1 MKELPNTLQELLDVA
16 KEEEELNARQLILE
30 GRVTRIK
37 AMLELFLG
45 INRDEEAA
53 KTLDH
58 NRYDLLEAI
67 YAEVKDD
74 SAKRQLLASSELSS
88 QIAVIGKQLRYWPE
102 GSDEV
107 SEWVA
112 GLFPTNTLCKENQI
126 LWHANRKYLS

>member
-1 MKELPNTLQELLDVA
+1 MKELSEAVKELLDVA
-16 KEEEELNARQLILE
+16 EEEEEFNARQLILE

-37 AMLELFLG
+37 ALLELFLG
-45 INRDEEAA
+45 NNRDEEAA
-53 KTLDH
+53 KTLDR

-67 YAEVKDD
+67 YAEVKND
-74 SAKRQLLASSELSS
+74 SVKQQLLASSEFNP

-126 LWHANRKYLS
+126 LWHANRKFLS